1 MIGQSSLFQSN
12 PKITNFWHMG
22 PIVILWHLF
31 FFYLLWLQRLTGGAH
46 LSGRNKRNVRPR
58 RAAEPG
64 ARTRAAEGTGEGGE
78 LALIAK

>member
-1 MIGQSSLFQSN
+1 MCYEL
-12 PKITNFWHMG
+12 
-22 PIVILWHLF
+22 VIILVTDGSFMEPSVIPYHRR
-31 FFYLLWLQRLTGGAH
+31 FYKRTVCDVVF
-46 LSGRNKRNVRPR
+46 NKRNVQPR